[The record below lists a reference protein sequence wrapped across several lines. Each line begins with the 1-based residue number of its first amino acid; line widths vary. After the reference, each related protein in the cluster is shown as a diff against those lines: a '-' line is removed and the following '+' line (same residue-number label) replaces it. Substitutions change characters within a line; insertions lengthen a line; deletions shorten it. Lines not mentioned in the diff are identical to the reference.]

1 MCSKMVGLCDLPS
14 ELLIEVLRELDT
26 TSKKEAR
33 LTCRQWAGAGAN
45 CLSHRVYYA
54 PRQDRINIFNSIT
67 ENTTFAANFT
77 ELVYDAR
84 LFCHGVLEDRQYRS
98 YYQGS
103 FPHSPDDDGKEFK
116 FIPRTDGE
124 DYLYSARVGR
134 HSRERAS
141 VPVTGG
147 ELRKS
152 REKYALCL
160 RHQASILGTGQ
171 DFDTLCMGM
180 KRLPNLQ
187 QISILDSFEDA
198 VDISPFISTQ
208 HQWYREWSAAQFT
221 GIVEPSRLSDLRQN
235 PFWDF
240 RGIQN
245 LCKAVSLYAPKV
257 QNLIFGCELRNMST
271 ARYSKP
277 NIRGMM
283 RSIVPRLRKFKV
295 YCDTSYYEIVD
306 EQWSKDI
313 ASLLYE
319 GQQLNEMALYLDRSM
334 TLKGKWPQ
342 LRVLEFS
349 CGHLDLPILKGFSQ
363 FHADVLR
370 ELTLD
375 YVELRGKHSWEEV
388 AEEIGQYWKLN
399 LLSLY
404 CLIDGTDSKELVGD
418 VRRLETIARGFMLRI
433 PYDDLSMVKTEVAV
447 VAWDKQNYV
456 PSPEFGIVASSLS
469 EYAARD

>member
-1 MCSKMVGLCDLPS
+1 MVGICDLPL

-26 TSKKEAR
+26 TSKKKAR

-54 PRQDRINIFNSIT
+54 PRQDRIDIFNSIT

-84 LFCHGVLEDRQYRS
+84 LFCHRVLEDPQYRS
-98 YYQGS
+98 YYQGG
-103 FPHSPDDDGKEFK
+103 FPQSPDEGKEFK
-116 FIPRTDGE
+116 FISRMDE
-124 DYLYSARVGR
+124 EYLWSAGV
-134 HSRERAS
+134 SRYRWEKANL
-141 VPVTGG
+141 PVIEGK
-147 ELRKS
+147 LRKS
-152 REKYALCL
+152 REQYASCL
-160 RHQASILGTGQ
+160 RRQTSILGTGQ

-187 QISILDSFEDA
+187 KISILDSFEDA
-198 VDISPFISTQ
+198 VDISPFNSTQ
-208 HQWYREWSAAQFT
+208 HQWYREWSTAQFT
-221 GIVEPSRLSDLRQN
+221 GIVEPSKLTDLRQKR
-235 PFWDF
+235 FWDF

-257 QNLIFGCELRNMST
+257 QNLILGCELGNMST

-277 NIRGMM
+277 NVRGMM
-283 RSIVPRLRKFKV
+283 KNIVPRLRKFKV
-295 YCDTSYYEIVD
+295 DCETSYYETVD

-319 GQQLNEMALYLDRSM
+319 GQQLNEMTIFLDRSM

-342 LRVLEFS
+342 LRVLEFGW
-349 CGHLDLPILKGFSQ
+349 GHLDLPILKAFSQ

-375 YVELRGKHSWEEV
+375 GVELRGKHSWEEV
-388 AEEIGQYWKLN
+388 AEEIDQYWKLN

-404 CLIDGTDSKELVGD
+404 CLIDGTNSEGLVRG
-418 VRRLETIARGFMLRI
+418 VRRLETIARSFMLRI
-433 PYDDLSMVKTEVAV
+433 PYDDLDMVKTEVAV
-447 VAWDKQNYV
+447 IAWDKQNYV
-456 PSPEFGIVASSLS
+456 PSPEFDIIASSLS
-469 EYAARD
+469 EYATWD